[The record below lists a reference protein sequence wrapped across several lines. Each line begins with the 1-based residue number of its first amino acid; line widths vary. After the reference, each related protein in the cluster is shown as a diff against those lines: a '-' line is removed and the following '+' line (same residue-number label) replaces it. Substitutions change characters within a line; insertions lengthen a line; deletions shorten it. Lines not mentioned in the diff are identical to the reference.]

1 MIDSEL
7 IEAIRSGE
15 QAAFKQ
21 MYEQCIRYVY
31 AIVKRYVSNDSDH
44 QDLIQEIFAR
54 VFVKIDT
61 YDYSKGDFKY
71 WLRRLAINECLMHYR
86 KNNSGGKIIPLK
98 SVAHYEA
105 EEKIQLNGMSKAEV
119 AAFLQRMPEG
129 YKQIFMMVVID
140 DYTHQEAARMLDI
153 SPETSRSQL
162 SRAKKWL
169 KDNLSNNNLKFLA
182 SGF

>member
-1 MIDSEL
+1 MINSEL
-7 IEAIRSGE
+7 IEAVSKGK
-15 QAAFKQ
+15 QNAFKQ
-21 MYEQCIRYVY
+21 MYDLTIRYVY

-44 QDLIQEIFAR
+44 KDLIQEIYAR
-54 VFVKIDT
+54 VFVKINS
-61 YDYSKGDFKY
+61 YDKSKGDFKF

-105 EEKIQLNGMSKAEV
+105 EEKIQMSGMSKAEL
-119 AAFLQRMPEG
+119 AGYLHNMPDG

-140 DYTHQEAARMLDI
+140 DYTHQEAARILDI

-182 SGF
+182 SGY